1 MQIVIKMVN
10 EVWMFKGEADSDRDY
25 QTIKHHSI
33 GELVE
38 LILVRYPN
46 SSIQILGQEAI

>member
-1 MQIVIKMVN
+1 MQIVIKRVN
-10 EVWMFKGEADSDRDY
+10 EVWMFKDEADHDNAY
-25 QTIKHHSI
+25 QTIQYHSI

-46 SSIQILGQEAI
+46 CSIQILGQEAN

>member
-10 EVWMFKGEADSDRDY
+10 EVWMFKGEADSDRNY
-25 QTIKHHSI
+25 QAIKHHSI
-33 GELVE
+33 GEVVE
-38 LILVRYPN
+38 LILARYPN